1 MTRNEVGPVPIEEMS
16 EENLLKAIWA
26 LAVKEENPK
35 VARVALTQDRGEP
48 VRAFAARL
56 CGQAE
61 VCRFVKA
68 CTGCD
73 RLSNQGE
80 ERVADQFCV
89 GLADAEIQE
98 DLLKH
103 SNQDMGVEETIRF
116 VEIRAAGKRSAASM
130 TTPTTASAIDEE
142 KGGEAITSNYR
153 RLQRRPTRDRDRPRP
168 PPPDLELPPQT
179 TPSPK
184 SRATP
189 TREQPQP
196 RAKEATPPEPHP
208 LTGAYAPSAARQD
221 MESRRGRP
229 TGDYTAQPSAPPA
242 RHAESR
248 TTQPTCAGI
257 T

>member
-1 MTRNEVGPVPIEEMS
+1 M
-16 EENLLKAIWA
+16 
-26 LAVKEENPK
+26 
-35 VARVALTQDRGEP
+35 ARVALSRITQDRGEP
-48 VRAFAARL
+48 VRAFAARIH
-56 CGQAE
+56 GQAE

-80 ERVADQFCV
+80 ERVADQLCV

-142 KGGEAITSNYR
+142 EGGEAIASNYR
-153 RLQRRPTRDRDRPRP
+153 RLQRRPTTHAGQAKTT
-168 PPPDLELPPQT
+168 PPDLEPPPQT

-184 SRATP
+184 SRAIP

-196 RAKEATPPEPHP
+196 GAKGKEATPPEPHL

-221 MESRRGRP
+221 TESKRGRP